1 MKTDISIR
9 LAVAAVT
16 SVFLFTSC
24 PNPVTTP
31 AKPPAPNYKVQY
43 NYLNPDGSESSTPT
57 NIRVYNTTKDG
68 ASQPGHAV
76 ARLEQ
81 PGIYSIL
88 FSDDIGNDDADYI
101 QLFFV
106 SDASM
111 PFRIVNRF
119 TMTDDSGQEVQET
132 VVGIPSRYDT
142 STQSFDITFSSV
154 QNPSDTLTLQ
164 DVVLNKEI
172 FRIKPDGPLGEIEIP
187 IIGGGTMKQYTYPRA
202 HSWLY
207 MDYLL
212 LAGTSVAYAI
222 QHRLQAGESAWSEST
237 YGEGFVAP
245 PSQSGHLTP
254 VFGWNSFWR
263 GVLKVV
269 CTVVAVVAFVV
280 AVVATPAAVVT
291 ASAALGAIAITSN
304 VVGAATLVGLSH
316 LEASEKYDPEKMK
329 EGPIIFIW
337 EVDEKGEPQ
346 DAPESKLANDG
357 LVHLHNA
364 DNEKKELI
372 LKVQT
377 ISGTW
382 PNVGLVRNDMVKTL
396 LKHKI
401 EVATDINFSTSTLLD
416 KKSNIIPFSE
426 VFYLRITQWEER
438 KVDPTELSS
447 HIYLHFLGL
456 DQDVCANINGEP
468 AIIETRL
475 EDATENLEPT
485 DRIYG
490 NIFKVNICELNSLH
504 TDA

>member
-1 MKTDISIR
+1 MKTDISTR
-9 LAVAAVT
+9 LAVAAVA
-16 SVFLFTSC
+16 SVFLLTSC
-24 PNPVTTP
+24 PSPVARPTE
-31 AKPPAPNYKVQY
+31 PPAPKYRVQY
-43 NYLNPDGSESSTPT
+43 SYLNPDGSESSEPT
-57 NIRVYNTTKDG
+57 NIRVYSTTKDG

-101 QLFFV
+101 QLFFI

-119 TMTDDSGQEVQET
+119 TMTDDSGQKVQET

-187 IIGGGTMKQYTYPRA
+187 VVGGGTMKQYTYPRA
-202 HSWLY
+202 RSWLY

-237 YGEGFVAP
+237 YGA
-245 PSQSGHLTP
+245 
-254 VFGWNSFWR
+254 
-263 GVLKVV
+263 
-269 CTVVAVVAFVV
+269 VVAVVAFTV
-280 AVVATPAAVVT
+280 AVVAAPTAVIT
-291 ASAALGAIAITSN
+291 ASGVLGGIAVASYAA
-304 VVGAATLVGLSH
+304 GAAALVGLSH

-346 DAPESKLANDG
+346 DAPESKLANDD

-382 PNVGLVRNDMVKTL
+382 PNVGLVRNDIVERL
-396 LKHKI
+396 GHKI
-401 EVATDINFSTSTLLD
+401 EVATDPSFSTILLEVTED
-416 KKSNIIPFSE
+416 TSE
-426 VFYLRITQWEER
+426 LSFYGEFYLRITPCDDFIQT
-438 KVDPTELSS
+438 KLSS
-447 HIYLHFLGL
+447 YLYLHFLGL

-475 EDATENLEPT
+475 EDATKTLEST
-485 DRIYG
+485 AKRYG

>member
-1 MKTDISIR
+1 M
-9 LAVAAVT
+9 
-16 SVFLFTSC
+16 
-24 PNPVTTP
+24 
-31 AKPPAPNYKVQY
+31 
-43 NYLNPDGSESSTPT
+43 
-57 NIRVYNTTKDG
+57 
-68 ASQPGHAV
+68 

-81 PGIYSIL
+81 PGVYSIL
-88 FSDDIGNDDADYI
+88 FSDDIGNDNADYI
-101 QLFFV
+101 QIFFI
-106 SDASM
+106 SGASM

-132 VVGIPSRYDT
+132 VVGIPSRYDA

-172 FRIKPDGPLGEIEIP
+172 FRIKP
-187 IIGGGTMKQYTYPRA
+187 R
-202 HSWLY
+202 SRLY

-237 YGEGFVAP
+237 YGEGFIAS
-245 PSQSGHLTP
+245 PSQSSHLAP

-263 GVLKVV
+263 DALKVV
-269 CTVVAVVAFVV
+269 CTVVAVAAFTV
-280 AVVATPAAVVT
+280 AVVAAPAAVIT
-291 ASAALGAIAITSN
+291 ASGVLGAIAITSN

-382 PNVGLVRNDMVKTL
+382 PNVGLVRNDIVKRL
-396 LKHKI
+396 GHKI
-401 EVATDINFSTSTLLD
+401 EVATDPSFSTILLEVTED
-416 KKSNIIPFSE
+416 TSELPFYE
-426 VFYLRITQWEER
+426 EFYLRITPWDE
-438 KVDPTELSS
+438 KIIPTELSS
-447 HIYLHFLGL
+447 YLYLHFLGL
-456 DQDVCANINGEP
+456 DQDVYANINGEP

-485 DRIYG
+485 DRIYD

>member
-1 MKTDISIR
+1 MRIDISTR
-9 LAVAAVT
+9 LAVAAVA
-16 SVFLFTSC
+16 SIFLLTSC
-24 PNPVTTP
+24 PSPVARPTE
-31 AKPPAPNYKVQY
+31 PPAPKYRVQY
-43 NYLNPDGSESSTPT
+43 SYLNPDGSESSEPT
-57 NIRVYNTTKDG
+57 NIRVYSTTRDG
-68 ASQPGHAV
+68 TPQTGHAV

-81 PGIYSIL
+81 PGVYSIL
-88 FSDDIGNDDADYI
+88 FSDDIGNDNADYI
-101 QLFFV
+101 QIFFI
-106 SDASM
+106 SGASM

-172 FRIKPDGPLGEIEIP
+172 FRIKP
-187 IIGGGTMKQYTYPRA
+187 R
-202 HSWLY
+202 SWLY

-237 YGEGFVAP
+237 YGEGFIAP
-245 PSQSGHLTP
+245 PSQSSHLAP

-263 GVLKVV
+263 DALKVV
-269 CTVVAVVAFVV
+269 CAVVAVVSFTV
-280 AVVATPAAVVT
+280 AVVAAPAAVIT
-291 ASAALGAIAITSN
+291 ASAALGAIAVASYA
-304 VVGAATLVGLSH
+304 VGAAALVGLSH

-382 PNVGLVRNDMVKTL
+382 QNTSLVQNKMVKTL
-396 LKHKI
+396 LEHKI

-438 KVDPTELSS
+438 KVDPIELSS

-475 EDATENLEPT
+475 EDATKKLEPT
-485 DRIYG
+485 DRIYD